1 MKSADKEEN
10 KGYEKWTLQVLR
22 LFLNMDI
29 IRSLDIM
36 EGTDNFL
43 PYTSTPK

>member
-1 MKSADKEEN
+1 MKSAGKEEN
-10 KGYEKWTLQVLR
+10 NSYEKWTLQVLR

-36 EGTDNFL
+36 ESTAIFL
-43 PYTSTPK
+43 PLYINT